1 MKTKFLKFVSIAFCI
16 LLIVFS
22 CSFVCFADETSQS
35 SGSVSDTYYVQLCKD
50 YYNYLVSV
58 NYLSSS
64 DYYYIAYREE
74 SHSLFCFRSDG
85 PWWLEAWEG
94 GTSYHLNSGW
104 FSPSD
109 FSSSPSYSTDQ
120 FPLYSLSSVV
130 SSDSANSD
138 FSDFLTVSCLFG
150 LDSAYLVHY
159 TGSETRDFILHY
171 CYTSGVSDFSNTQ
184 YRSYDTSSFL
194 SNSSPRGYP
203 AFYHTSSGLV
213 CFSLCNLGFY
223 STNTGSFYNNYPIYE
238 THFPTGRYIANFIPF
253 LTLANGNSTDDGYGI
268 SFSGNLSVGG
278 NFPYDTDDFF
288 RLTRQ
293 KVVNQVGITLD
304 QILPIGI
311 LILCLV
317 VLALVYLP
325 AFLRLLT
332 GYLRSFL

>member
-1 MKTKFLKFVSIAFCI
+1 MKTKFLKFGSIAFCI

-22 CSFVCFADETSQS
+22 CSFVCFADGETSES

-64 DYYYIAYREE
+64 DYYYISYDE
-74 SHSLFCFRSDG
+74 SSGEVICIKSDG
-85 PWWLEAWEG
+85 PWWLEAYNG
-94 GTSYHLNSGW
+94 GTSLRYNTGW
-104 FSPSD
+104 ISPD
-109 FSSSPSYSTDQ
+109 FSSSPLTTSDN
-120 FPLYSLSSVV
+120 FPLYSYCRLV
-130 SSDSANSD
+130 STSISDQD
-138 FSDFLTVSCLFG
+138 FSDFNTICCPFG
-150 LDSAYLVHY
+150 NSSSYLIHF
-159 TGSETRDFILHY
+159 TGSETTNYIINY
-171 CYTSGVSDFSNTQ
+171 CFSPSDNLNSIS
-184 YRSYDTSSFL
+184 YRSVDVSQYVL
-194 SNSSPRGYP
+194 NSNPIATRYCS
-203 AFYHTSSGLV
+203 HTSTGLIPYP
-213 CFSLCNLGFY
+213 LIRMGFY
-223 STNTGSFYNNYPIYE
+223 STSTGSSFNGYPIYE

-253 LTLANGNSTDDGYGI
+253 LTLANGNSTDNGYGI

-278 NFPYDTDDFF
+278 NFPNDTDDFF
-288 RLTRQ
+288 QLTRQ
-293 KVVNQVGITLD
+293 KVVNQVGITLE